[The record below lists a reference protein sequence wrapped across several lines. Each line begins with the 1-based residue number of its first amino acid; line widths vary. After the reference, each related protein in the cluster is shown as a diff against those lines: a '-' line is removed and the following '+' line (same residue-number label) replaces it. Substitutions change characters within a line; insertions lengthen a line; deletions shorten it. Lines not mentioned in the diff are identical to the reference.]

1 MRRPRRAT
9 CRVAGPV
16 GLWVTEFAWDT
27 NPPDPLGVPEELH
40 ARWVSEVLYRMWNQG
55 VSLVTWF
62 LLRDQPW
69 GVPGL
74 PFQSGLY
81 FRSPDGIA
89 ADRPKLALTAF
100 RFPFVA
106 FREPKRRTVMFWG
119 RSPAGRT
126 DVVVEREDDG
136 SWKRSQA

>member
-1 MRRPRRAT
+1 MA
-9 CRVAGPV
+9 
-16 GLWVTEFAWDT
+16 
-27 NPPDPLGVPEELH
+27 
-40 ARWVSEVLYRMWNQG
+40 EVLYRMWNQG

-62 LLRDQPW
+62 FRDQPW

-81 FRSPDGIA
+81 FRSPDGYRRRI
-89 ADRPKLALTAF
+89 DRLALTAF

-126 DVVVEREDDG
+126 DVVIEREDDG
-136 SWKRSQA
+136 SWKTSA